1 MLLVSSLVMYNTHVD
16 IHVAILSLFVARYL
30 IDNHTSGSVTFL
42 GPENATTSDS
52 EVWTVKKYE

>member
-1 MLLVSSLVMYNTHVD
+1 MLLVSSLVMYD